1 MIITKDIKHK
11 CKFVYEVVN
20 SKTILRT
27 LLTDGT
33 SAMILFRISDFLQR
47 HYLGILG
54 MFVSKFN
61 YHWNSI
67 VIGQGAKFGEGFV
80 ILHSVGVVING
91 ATICGKNLIIEH
103 GVTIGAEKY
112 QIPKLGD
119 NIFIGSGAKVL
130 GNVTI
135 GNNVKIGANAVV
147 VKDIPD
153 NVTAVGVPAKVLI
166 KNENKE

>member
-11 CKFVYEVVN
+11 CQFVYEVVN
-20 SKTILRT
+20 TKTILRT

-33 SAMILFRISDFLQR
+33 SAMILFRMSDFFQR
-47 HYLGILG
+47 HHLGLLG
-54 MFVSKFN
+54 MLISKFN

-67 VIGQGAKFGEGFV
+67 VVGQGAVFGEGFV
-80 ILHSVGVVING
+80 ILHSIGVVING
-91 ATICGKNLIIEH
+91 AVRCGKNLVIEH

-112 QIPKLGD
+112 QFPKLGD

-147 VKDIPD
+147 VKDVPD
-153 NVTAVGVPAKVLI
+153 NVTAVGVPAKILQKKEI
-166 KNENKE
+166 KE